1 MCRLGRSI
9 GSSGSAKNGGDSA
22 PDVAVCPC
30 RYCRA
35 MACNPTPLP
44 DIAVHGLTPEVARAH
59 LKAWVEASQK
69 LSLNQSYR
77 IGDRELRRADLGEV
91 RRMITY
97 WRDEAKSLEISAR
110 DCGRRTK
117 VLRHGW

>member
-1 MCRLGRSI
+1 
-9 GSSGSAKNGGDSA
+9 
-22 PDVAVCPC
+22 
-30 RYCRA
+30 
-35 MACNPTPLP
+35 MACNPPALP
-44 DIAVHGLTPEVARAH
+44 DIAIHGLTRDVARAH

-69 LSLNQSYR
+69 LALNQSYR

-91 RRMITY
+91 RRMIAY
-97 WRDEAKSLEISAR
+97 WQETDKTLGAEAM